1 MPEVIAWPCSLTR
14 PMDVSYFIQ
23 WTSRD
28 AGANLAGVAQVL
40 APSMGAWRV
49 DITIPRDF
57 DGTRVKE
64 LEALVSEMRGRYN
77 VANLC
82 ICDPYK
88 YGPRVSP
95 VQTPFSDGTWFSDG
109 TGFTDPAAGTQPLLT
124 SAVVAAGDNE
134 LYVDLTNPVRPSLRI
149 GDMFSV
155 NGFLYRVV
163 RRNSAGW
170 VKFEPSAR
178 RPIAA
183 GTALTTNPPR
193 FFGRFVDDMQGQRT
207 REMLKWGQ
215 SITISF
221 IEAFDR

>member
-1 MPEVIAWPCSLTR
+1 
-14 PMDVSYFIQ
+14 MDVSYFIQ

-28 AGANLAGVAQVL
+28 AGANLAGVSQVL
-40 APSMGAWRV
+40 APGMGSWRV
-49 DITIPRDF
+49 DITVPRDI
-57 DGTRVKE
+57 DGARVKE
-64 LEALVSEMRGRYN
+64 FEALVSEMRGRYN
-77 VANLC
+77 VADLC

-88 YGPRVSP
+88 YGPLISP
-95 VQTPFSDGTWFSDG
+95 DQTTFSDGTWFSDG
-109 TGFTDPAAGTQPLLT
+109 TGFTDPAAGTELMIT
-124 SAVVAAGDNE
+124 TNAIAAGDNE
-134 LYVDLTNPVRPSLRI
+134 LYVGLTNPVRPSFRI

-163 RRNSAGW
+163 RRNSSGW

-178 RPIAA
+178 RSISA
-183 GTALTTNPPR
+183 GTVLTTDPPH

-215 SITISF
+215 SITVSF